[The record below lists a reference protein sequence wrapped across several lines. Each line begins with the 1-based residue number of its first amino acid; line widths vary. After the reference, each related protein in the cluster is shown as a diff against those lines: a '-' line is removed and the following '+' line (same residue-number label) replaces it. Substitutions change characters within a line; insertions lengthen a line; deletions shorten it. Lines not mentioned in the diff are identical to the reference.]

1 MNNKIEIIYKDQDG
15 NTVDVKNLPKVPRNR
30 PIYKD
35 NAGFSYKSKKSKSSE
50 IKVSYIEPI
59 KEEPKFNYNEDV
71 NLIKAEN
78 EKYSISFNKKT
89 RMAEIYGI
97 LPPYFSKG
105 FVKGRTTLLNTTEL
119 ETSDVESIKEDRSM
133 LDLLVESVIKK

>member
-15 NTVDVKNLPKVPRNR
+15 NTVDVKSLPKIPRNR
-30 PIYKD
+30 PVYKD
-35 NAGFSYKSKKSKSSE
+35 DAGFSYKSKKSKSSDVK
-50 IKVSYIEPI
+50 ISFREPI
-59 KEEPKFNYNEDV
+59 KEESKFNYSEDV

-89 RMAEIYGI
+89 KMAEIYSI

-105 FVKGRTTLLNTTEL
+105 YVKGRTNLLKTVEL
-119 ETSDVESIKEDRSM
+119 EITDVQSIKEDNSM
-133 LDLLVESVIKK
+133 LELLVKSI